1 MDSDWIKRTYFS
13 DEQLRSADEYLQE
26 VGADL
31 SLDRRINAGH
41 EGDFRLFVNNDKHDL
56 HGYLGHTED
65 GNIAV
70 IVPEAPASLQQAHM
84 IPGDQVILQ
93 AGEDRSMGRLRQ
105 TFHGRRKEDLGGCFV
120 MTIHPG

>member
-13 DEQLRSADEYLQE
+13 DEQLRAADEYLQE

-31 SLDRRINAGH
+31 SLDRRITAGH
-41 EGDFRLFVNNDKHDL
+41 EGDFRLFVNNDKQDL

-70 IVPEAPASLQQAHM
+70 IVPEAPVSLKQAHM

-93 AGEDRSMGRLRQ
+93 AGENRFMGRLRQ
-105 TFHGRRKEDLGGCFV
+105 TFHGRRKEDPGGSFV
-120 MTIHPG
+120 MTIQPG